1 MADPQDH
8 YNVLQLSQ
16 QATPTDI
23 KKAFRRLARQ
33 YHPDLNP
40 HNPTAAEAFQKI
52 CQAYAVLNHQQQP
65 NQQQELDNP
74 YYPPESESP
83 LVEESGSVVVQDAQ
97 HYFMQGVRKA
107 NQRNFASAIAAF
119 TQALH
124 LDKSYLSAYMGRCQA
139 RFALGHHREVL
150 LDCDAILR
158 LQPDSAQAFF
168 FRGRSCYRLGHL
180 ESAIASYSQ
189 AIALEPEYAQAYY
202 HRGIAYIKIK
212 ERYALRDLETAVRLF
227 QQQGHIRHAQR
238 ALSAFKELSRKP
250 LHKVLN
256 LPKNGFA
263 LIAHTLGALPRLLVN
278 PGGATL
284 YLWQNQ
290 LPYQTLGISFILAG
304 LSVGGVIGR
313 VHFFAPST
321 LAVSP
326 VHLLI
331 LSSTALASL
340 VLTSTLLRKMV
351 GKGGSWS
358 GDCLIIST
366 AVLPVGLWAILSGL
380 MIELGRLEFIAL
392 TLFTASYT
400 ILNLYSGY
408 TKIGQISE
416 PIAALAIP
424 TLLMISYGMTAFI
437 YKALMLQLV

>member
-40 HNPTAAEAFQKI
+40 HSPTAAEAFQKI

-65 NQQQELDNP
+65 HQQQELDNP
-74 YYPPESESP
+74 YYLPESP
-83 LVEESGSVVVQDAQ
+83 LVEEPGSVVIQDAQ
-97 HYFMQGVRKA
+97 HYFMQGVRKT

-119 TQALH
+119 SQALH
-124 LDKSYLSAYMGRCQA
+124 LDKSYLEAYMGRCQA

-158 LQPDSAQAFF
+158 LQSDSAQAFF

-189 AIALEPEYAQAYY
+189 AIALEPEYAQAHY
-202 HRGIAYIKIK
+202 HRGIAYTKVK
-212 ERYALRDLETAVRLF
+212 ERHALRDLQMAVRLF
-227 QQQGHIRHAQR
+227 QQQGHIGHAQR
-238 ALSAFKELSRKP
+238 TLSILKELNHKP
-250 LHKVLN
+250 LHRILN

-263 LIAHTLGALPRLLVN
+263 LIAHALGALPRLLVN

-284 YLWQNQ
+284 HLWRSQ
-290 LPYQTLGISFILAG
+290 LPYQTLGISLILAG

-313 VHFFAPST
+313 VHFFAPSA

-326 VHLLI
+326 GHLVI

-351 GKGGSWS
+351 GKAGSWS
-358 GDCLIIST
+358 GDCLIVGA

-380 MIELGRLEFIAL
+380 IIQLGRLEFIAL
-392 TLFTASYT
+392 SLFAASYT
-400 ILNLYSGY
+400 ILSLYSGY

-416 PIAALAIP
+416 PIAALAVP

-437 YKALMLQLV
+437 YKVLMLQLV